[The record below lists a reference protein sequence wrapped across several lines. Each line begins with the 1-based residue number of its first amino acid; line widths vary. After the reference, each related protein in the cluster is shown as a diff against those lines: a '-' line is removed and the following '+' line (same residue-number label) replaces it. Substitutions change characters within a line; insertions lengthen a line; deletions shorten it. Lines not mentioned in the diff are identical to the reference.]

1 LRKVHLVN
9 APSSKITELRRFA
22 ATLRRIIERLALVD
36 APKEELATAADAAAA
51 FADRMD
57 EEFPK
62 RRSWYEAAE
71 TAVGEIA
78 DIPASAESRAENG
91 FFDRSP
97 IVGLSNPLAAPL
109 QLEMG
114 EENGERYV
122 IGRVV
127 FNAAYEGPPGNVHGG
142 MVAAAWDEV
151 LGMAQ
156 SLSGQAGFTGTLTI
170 KYRSPTP
177 LYEEL
182 VFKAWVTDVEGRKIF
197 TKGTCHAGD
206 RLTSEAEAIFITVDR
221 EKFEQL
227 LAERQAKAE
236 TTGAAPQRPAN
247 SDD

>member
-1 LRKVHLVN
+1 M
-9 APSSKITELRRFA
+9 SKISELRRFA
-22 ATLRRIIERLALVD
+22 AGLRRIIERMALVD
-36 APKEELATAADAAAA
+36 APEEELALAADATEA

-57 EEFPK
+57 AEFPR

-78 DIPASAESRAENG
+78 DIPGSTESRAENG

-109 QLEMG
+109 SLEMG
-114 EENGERYV
+114 EEGGKRIV
-122 IGRVV
+122 IGRAR

-156 SLSGQAGFTGTLTI
+156 SLSGNAGFTGTLTI
-170 KYRSPTP
+170 KYRTPTP
-177 LYEEL
+177 LYEDL
-182 VFKAWVTDVEGRKIF
+182 VFRAWVDRVDGRKIF
-197 TKGTCHAGD
+197 VSGVCQAGE
-206 RLTSEAEAIFITVDR
+206 RLCSEAEGIFITVDR
-221 EKFEQL
+221 TKFEQL

-236 TTGAAPQRPAN
+236 T
-247 SDD
+247 S

>member
-1 LRKVHLVN
+1 MTN
-9 APSSKITELRRFA
+9 TSTNISELRRFA
-22 ATLRRIIERLALVD
+22 AGLRRIIERLALVD
-36 APKEELATAADAAAA
+36 APTDALAIAADAAAA

-62 RRSWYEAAE
+62 RRSWYELAE

-78 DIPASAESRAENG
+78 DIPAAAESRAENG

-109 QLEMG
+109 ALEMG
-114 EENGERYV
+114 EQNGQRIV
-122 IGRVV
+122 VGRVQ

-170 KYRSPTP
+170 RYRSPTP
-177 LYEEL
+177 LYEPL
-182 VFKAWVTDVEGRKIF
+182 VFRAWVDNVEGRKIF

-206 RLTSEAEAIFITVDR
+206 RLTSEADAIFVTVDR
-221 EKFEQL
+221 ERFEAL
-227 LAERQAKAE
+227 LAERQSKAQ
-236 TTGAAPQRPAN
+236 T
-247 SDD
+247 S

>member
-1 LRKVHLVN
+1 M
-9 APSSKITELRRFA
+9 SKISELRRFA
-22 ATLRRIIERLALVD
+22 AGLRRIIERMALVD
-36 APKEELATAADAAAA
+36 APEAELRVAADATEA

-57 EEFPK
+57 AEFPR

-78 DIPASAESRAENG
+78 DIPSSAESRAENG

-109 QLEMG
+109 SLEMSEG
-114 EENGERYV
+114 DGRRVV
-122 IGRVV
+122 IGRAR

-156 SLSGQAGFTGTLTI
+156 SLSGNAGFTGTLTI
-170 KYRSPTP
+170 KYRTPTP
-177 LYEEL
+177 LYDDL
-182 VFKAWVTDVEGRKIF
+182 VFRAWVDRVEGRKIF
-197 TKGTCHAGD
+197 VSGVCHAGE
-206 RLTSEAEAIFITVDR
+206 RLCSEAEGIFITVDR
-221 EKFEQL
+221 TKFEQL

-236 TTGAAPQRPAN
+236 TG
-247 SDD
+247 

>member
-1 LRKVHLVN
+1 MTQPTTTKV
-9 APSSKITELRRFA
+9 TELRRFA
-22 ATLRRIIERLALVD
+22 AQLRRIIERLALVD
-36 APKEELATAADAAAA
+36 APKEELANAADTAAA

-78 DIPASAESRAENG
+78 DIPATAESRVENG

-109 QLEMG
+109 SLEMG
-114 EENGERYV
+114 ESDGKRLV
-122 IGRVV
+122 VGRVV

-156 SLSGQAGFTGTLTI
+156 SLSGNASFTGTLTI

-177 LYEEL
+177 LYEPLE
-182 VFKAWVTDVEGRKIF
+182 FRAWVEGVEGRKIF
-197 TKGTCHAGD
+197 TKGVCYAGE
-206 RLTSEAEAIFITVDR
+206 RLCSEADAIFITVDR
-221 EKFEQL
+221 TKFEQL
-227 LAERQAKAE
+227 LAERKAKAE
-236 TTGAAPQRPAN
+236 T
-247 SDD
+247 S

>member
-1 LRKVHLVN
+1 MTNH
-9 APSSKITELRRFA
+9 PPTKISELRRFA
-22 ATLRRIIERLALVD
+22 AGLRRIIERMALVD
-36 APKEELATAADAAAA
+36 APTEALGTAADAAAA

-78 DIPASAESRAENG
+78 DIPAAAESRSENG

-109 QLEMG
+109 SLEMG
-114 EENGERYV
+114 GEKDGRRYV
-122 IGRVV
+122 VGRVE

-170 KYRSPTP
+170 RYRSPTP
-177 LYEEL
+177 LYEPL
-182 VFKAWVTDVEGRKIF
+182 VFKAWVERVEGRKIF
-197 TKGTCHAGD
+197 TSGTCHAGD
-206 RLTSEAEAIFITVDR
+206 RLTSEADAIFVTVDR
-221 EKFEQL
+221 ERFEEL
-227 LAERQAKAE
+227 LAERQTKAQ
-236 TTGAAPQRPAN
+236 T
-247 SDD
+247 S

>member
-1 LRKVHLVN
+1 M
-9 APSSKITELRRFA
+9 STKITELRRFA
-22 ATLRRIIERLALVD
+22 AQLRRIIERMALVD
-36 APKEELATAADAAAA
+36 APQEELATAADAASA

-57 EEFPK
+57 AEFPK

-78 DIPASAESRAENG
+78 EIPASAESRADNG

-109 QLEMG
+109 SLEMG
-114 EENGERYV
+114 ADED
-122 IGRVV
+122 GRRIVVGRAV

-156 SLSGQAGFTGTLTI
+156 SLSGNAGFTGTLTI

-177 LYEEL
+177 LYEPLE
-182 VFKAWVTDVEGRKIF
+182 FKAWVERVEGRKIF
-197 TKGTCHAGD
+197 TRGVCHAGE
-206 RLTSEAEAIFITVDR
+206 RLCSESEAIFITVDR
-221 EKFEQL
+221 AKFEQL

-236 TTGAAPQRPAN
+236 T
-247 SDD
+247 S

>member
-1 LRKVHLVN
+1 MTTDRRPN
-9 APSSKITELRRFA
+9 KIAELRRFA
-22 ATLRRIIERLALVD
+22 DGLRRIIERLALVD
-36 APKEELATAADAAAA
+36 APATDLAQAADAASA

-62 RRSWYEAAE
+62 RRSWYELAE

-109 QLEMG
+109 ALEMG
-114 EENGERYV
+114 EDDGRRHV
-122 IGRVV
+122 VGRVK

-177 LYEEL
+177 LYEDL
-182 VFKAWVTDVEGRKIF
+182 VFKAWVTRVEGRKIF
-197 TKGTCHAGD
+197 TTGTCHAGE
-206 RLTSEAEAIFITVDR
+206 RLTSQAEAIFITVDR
-221 EKFEQL
+221 AKFEQL

-236 TTGAAPQRPAN
+236 T
-247 SDD
+247 S

>member
-1 LRKVHLVN
+1 M
-9 APSSKITELRRFA
+9 SKISELRRFA
-22 ATLRRIIERLALVD
+22 AGIRRVIERMALVD
-36 APKEELATAADAAAA
+36 APEDELAIAADATEA

-57 EEFPK
+57 AEFPK

-78 DIPASAESRAENG
+78 DIPATTESRAENG

-109 QLEMG
+109 SLEMG
-114 EENGERYV
+114 EDADGHRVV
-122 IGRVV
+122 IGRAV
-127 FNAAYEGPPGNVHGG
+127 FHAAYEGPPGNVHGG

-156 SLSGQAGFTGTLTI
+156 SLSGNAGFTGTLTI

-177 LYEEL
+177 LYEPLE
-182 VFKAWVTDVEGRKIF
+182 FKAWVEGVEGRKIF
-197 TKGTCHAGD
+197 TKGVCYAGD
-206 RLTSEAEAIFITVDR
+206 RLCSEADAIFITVDR
-221 EKFEQL
+221 AKFEQL

-236 TTGAAPQRPAN
+236 T
-247 SDD
+247 S